1 MYRNAPL
8 DLTEFKNMQQLL
20 LVLHV
25 LIAVSIIALVL
36 LQQGKGAEMG
46 PAFGSSASQTLFGSQ
61 GSGSFLMKITALL
74 AFLFFATSL
83 TLGYITAHQAKPD
96 PLQDLAKI
104 ANQLPAS
111 KPVANTT
118 QPVPTAGIPVPET
131 NFGKQQSSSSN
142 SSQK

>member
-1 MYRNAPL
+1 
-8 DLTEFKNMQQLL
+8 MQQLL

-25 LIAVSIIALVL
+25 LIAVAIITLVL

-74 AFLFFATSL
+74 AFLFFASSL
-83 TLGYITAHQAKPD
+83 TLGYMTAHQAKPD
-96 PLQDLAKI
+96 PLQDLTKL

-111 KPVANTT
+111 KPVANTS
-118 QPVPTAGIPVPET
+118 QLVPTAGIPVSEA
-131 NFGKQQSSSSN
+131 NSSKQQSRSSKSTA
-142 SSQK
+142 K